1 MQINTF
7 TLAIQTLGGLGL
19 FLLGM
24 IIMTEGLQTLAG
36 DAMRK
41 VLVRFTHTPLSGA
54 VTGAV
59 STAILQ
65 SSSATTVAVVG
76 FVGAGLMGFPE
87 SLGIIFGANL
97 GTTLKGWVVAT
108 LGLQFQL
115 GTLLLPLVFVGA
127 FMRLF
132 LHGRKAAVGYALAG
146 FAIIFLGIDLLQQG
160 MSGLEGLVSPAS
172 FPDDTWLGRLQ
183 LVLLGFSATLITQSS
198 SAGVATA
205 LTAVYTGAINFP
217 QAAAL
222 VIGMDVGTTVTA
234 ALATIGGSI
243 GARRTGFSHVI
254 YNCFT
259 GIGALF
265 LISPFT
271 WLWESVSAGGLLRH
285 AEIALVAFHTTF
297 NLLGVIIVLPL
308 TARFARLLER
318 IFPEQIPAYL
328 QHLDKSLLEQ
338 PSVALTQAQ
347 VALGSEFTTLLRHIA
362 AVLDDGSAYQ
372 RTHLAN
378 LQNALE
384 KIHSYVD
391 LIHVREMAGSD
402 WERLVALIHAL
413 DHMMRLH
420 ERCAEEE
427 YRAKVARETAAFN
440 EQREIILTTIARMI
454 ESLSKDDWA
463 ATAHEAEQM
472 YQHLRERESAYRQGV
487 ISQMGSGDID
497 IPIGTRQLQAIRWL
511 RRVSHHIA
519 RVSSYVSQSLLAAG
533 K

>member
-1 MQINTF
+1 
-7 TLAIQTLGGLGL
+7 
-19 FLLGM
+19 M

-41 VLVRFTHTPLSGA
+41 ALVRFTHTPLSGA
-54 VTGAV
+54 ITGAV

-87 SLGIIFGANL
+87 SLGIIFGANI

-108 LGLQFQL
+108 IGLQFQL

-132 LHGRKAAVGYALAG
+132 LHGRKASAGYALAG
-146 FAIIFLGIDLLQQG
+146 FAIIFVGIDLLQQG
-160 MSGLEGLVSPAS
+160 MSGLEGLVSPAN
-172 FPDDTWLGRLQ
+172 FPPDTWWGRLQ
-183 LVLLGFSATLITQSS
+183 LLLLGLTATLITQSS

-205 LTAVYTGAINFP
+205 LTAVYTGTINFQ

-234 ALATIGGSI
+234 AMATIGGSI

-254 YNCFT
+254 YNLFT
-259 GIGALF
+259 GVGALL
-265 LISPFT
+265 LISPFS
-271 WLWESVSAGGLLRH
+271 WVWEHMSAGGLQSH

-297 NLLGVIIVLPL
+297 NILGVIIVLPF
-308 TARFARLLER
+308 TTQFARLLER
-318 IFPEQIPAYL
+318 LFPENIPAYL
-328 QHLDKSLLEQ
+328 QHLDKALLEQ
-338 PSVALTQAQ
+338 PSVALTQVQA
-347 VALGSEFTTLLRHIA
+347 ALSHEFITLLQHIA
-362 AVLDDGSAYQ
+362 ALLDDHSTYQ
-372 RTHLAN
+372 LAQLSHLRTS
-378 LQNALE
+378 LQ
-384 KIHSYVD
+384 KIHDYVD

-402 WERLVALIHAL
+402 WERLVALIHAM
-413 DHMMRLH
+413 DHMTRLH

-427 YRAKVARETAAFN
+427 YRAKIARDTQAFT
-440 EQREIILTTIARMI
+440 EQREIMLATIARI
-454 ESLSKDDWA
+454 IVEVDKGNWTT
-463 ATAHEAEQM
+463 TAQRADQM
-472 YQHLRERESAYRQGV
+472 YQVLRDKESTYRQAV
-487 ISQMGSGDID
+487 ISRMGSGEID
-497 IPIGTRQLQAIRWL
+497 IPSGTRQLQAIRWL

-519 RVSSYVSQSLLAAG
+519 RVSEYVSQSLLAAG

>member
-1 MQINTF
+1 
-7 TLAIQTLGGLGL
+7 
-19 FLLGM
+19 M

-41 VLVRFTHTPLSGA
+41 ALVRFTHTPLSGA
-54 VTGAV
+54 ITGAV

-87 SLGIIFGANL
+87 SLGIIFGANI

-108 LGLQFQL
+108 IGLQFQL

-132 LHGRKAAVGYALAG
+132 LHGRKASAGYALAG
-146 FAIIFLGIDLLQQG
+146 FAIIFVGIDLLQQG
-160 MSGLEGLVSPAS
+160 MSGLEGLVSPAN
-172 FPDDTWLGRLQ
+172 FPPDTWWGRLQ
-183 LVLLGFSATLITQSS
+183 LLLLGLTATLITQSS

-205 LTAVYTGAINFP
+205 LTAVYTGTINFQ

-234 ALATIGGSI
+234 AMATIGGSI

-254 YNCFT
+254 YNLFT
-259 GIGALF
+259 GVGALL
-265 LISPFT
+265 LISPFS
-271 WLWESVSAGGLLRH
+271 WVWEHMSAGGLQSH

-297 NLLGVIIVLPL
+297 NILGVIIVLPF
-308 TARFARLLER
+308 TTQFARLLER
-318 IFPEQIPAYL
+318 LFPENIPAYL
-328 QHLDKSLLEQ
+328 QHLDKALLEQ
-338 PSVALTQAQ
+338 PSVALTQVQA
-347 VALGSEFTTLLRHIA
+347 ALSHEFITLLQHIA
-362 AVLDDGSAYQ
+362 ALLDDHSTYQ
-372 RTHLAN
+372 LAQLSHLRTS
-378 LQNALE
+378 LQ
-384 KIHSYVD
+384 KIHDYVD

-402 WERLVALIHAL
+402 WERLVALIHAM
-413 DHMMRLH
+413 DHMTRLH

-427 YRAKVARETAAFN
+427 YRAKIARDTQAFT
-440 EQREIILTTIARMI
+440 EQREIMLATIAHI
-454 ESLSKDDWA
+454 IAEVDKGNWTT
-463 ATAHEAEQM
+463 TAQQADQM
-472 YQHLRERESAYRQGV
+472 YQVLRDKESVYRQAV
-487 ISQMGSGDID
+487 ISRMGSGEID
-497 IPIGTRQLQAIRWL
+497 IPSGTRQLQAIRWL

-519 RVSSYVSQSLLAAG
+519 RVSEYVSQSLLAAG

>member
-7 TLAIQTLGGLGL
+7 TLAIQSLGGLGL

-36 DAMRK
+36 DTMRK
-41 VLVRFTHTPLSGA
+41 ALVRFTHTPLSGA
-54 VTGAV
+54 ITGAI

-87 SLGIIFGANL
+87 SLGIIFGANI

-132 LHGRKAAVGYALAG
+132 LRGRKAAAGYALAG
-146 FAIIFLGIDLLQQG
+146 FAIIFVGIDLLQQG
-160 MSGLEGLVSPAS
+160 MTGLEGLVTPAS
-172 FPDDTWLGRLQ
+172 FPHDTWFGRLQ
-183 LVLLGFSATLITQSS
+183 LLLLGLSATLITQSS

-205 LTAVYTGAINFP
+205 LTAVYTGTINFQ

-234 ALATIGGSI
+234 ALATIGGTI

-265 LISPFT
+265 LITPFS
-271 WLWESVSAGGLLRH
+271 WLWESIAPGGLSRH

-297 NLLGVIIVLPL
+297 NVLGLIIILPF
-308 TARFARLLER
+308 TAQFARLLER
-318 IFPEQIPAYL
+318 LFPENIPVYL
-328 QHLDKSLLEQ
+328 QKLDNALLEQ

-347 VALGSEFTTLLRHIA
+347 VSLSHEFITLLQHIA
-362 AVLDDGSAYQ
+362 AVLDNGNTYQ
-372 RTHLAN
+372 RTDLVQ

-384 KIHSYVD
+384 KIHAYVD

-413 DHMMRLH
+413 DHMTRLH

-427 YRAKVARETAAFN
+427 YRAKIARDTQAFR
-440 EQREIILTTIARMI
+440 EQREIILKTIARI
-454 ESLSKDDWA
+454 VEAVSKENWGSA
-463 ATAHEAEQM
+463 AQQTEQM
-472 YQHLRERESAYRQGV
+472 YQHLRDKEGTYRQAV
-487 ISQMGSGDID
+487 ISQMGSGEID
-497 IPIGTRQLQAIRWL
+497 IPAGTRQLQAIRWL

-519 RVSSYVSQSLLAAG
+519 RVSDYVSQSLLAAG

>member
-1 MQINTF
+1 
-7 TLAIQTLGGLGL
+7 LGL

-41 VLVRFTHTPLSGA
+41 ALVRFTHTPLSGA

-87 SLGIIFGANL
+87 SLGIIFGANI

-115 GTLLLPLVFVGA
+115 GKLLLPLVFVGA
-127 FMRLF
+127 AMRLF
-132 LHGRKAAVGYALAG
+132 LHGRKAAAGYALAG
-146 FAIIFLGIDLLQQG
+146 FAIIFVGIDLLQQG
-160 MSGLEGLVSPAS
+160 MSGLEGLVTPAS
-172 FPDDTWLGRLQ
+172 FPHESWLGRLQ
-183 LVLLGFSATLITQSS
+183 LVLLGLAATLITQSS
-198 SAGVATA
+198 SAGMAAA
-205 LTAVYTGAINFP
+205 LAAVYVGTINFQ

-243 GARRTGFSHVI
+243 GARRAGFSHVI
-254 YNCFT
+254 YNLFT
-259 GIGALF
+259 ALGALL
-265 LISPFT
+265 LISPFG
-271 WLWESVSAGGLLRH
+271 WVWERFSDGGLLKH

-297 NLLGVIIVLPL
+297 NTLGVIIVLPF
-308 TARFARLLER
+308 TAHFARLLER
-318 IFPEQIPAYL
+318 LFPEHIPAYL
-328 QHLDKSLLEQ
+328 QKLDRSLLEQ
-338 PSVALTQAQ
+338 PSLALTQAQ
-347 VALGSEFTTLLRHIA
+347 TALSQEFIALLQHIV
-362 AVLDDGSAYQ
+362 AVLESDSASQ
-372 RTHLAN
+372 RIQLPR
-378 LQNALE
+378 LQQALE
-384 KIHSYVD
+384 RIHNYVD

-402 WERLVALIHAL
+402 WERLVALIHAM

-420 ERCAEEE
+420 ERCAKEE
-427 YRAKVARETAAFN
+427 YRARVARENSAFV
-440 EQREIILTTIARMI
+440 EQRKIILETIAGMI
-454 ESLSKDDWA
+454 GSIGNNDWVG
-463 ATAHEAEQM
+463 TAKQADHA
-472 YQHLRERESAYRQGV
+472 YAHLRNRESAYRQVV
-487 ISQMGSGDID
+487 ISRMGSGEID
-497 IPIGTRQLQAIRWL
+497 IPTGTRQLQAIRWL

-519 RVSSYVSQSLLAAG
+519 RVSDYVSQSLLAAG